1 MTSEKPQYYRYAL
14 YDHKTNVIKRYAML
28 TQTKKNILN
37 DAFNSQ
43 RSPLSWVSPAMAR
56 SLKDSHWTCSD
67 GS

>member
-43 RSPLSWVSPAMAR
+43 QSPLQWVSPAMAR
-56 SLKDSHWTCSD
+56 TLKSSHWVNSNA
-67 GS
+67 S